1 MPSCPECGMK
11 MVRQASHRSAWE
23 RFLRVLCIYPFRCQ
37 LCDHRFLAPFAGPRV
52 DARRDYER
60 LLVGYPA
67 SFSSTVQT
75 PRGQIQD
82 AKGTIVNL
90 SIRGCQM
97 RSELPLQPGA
107 MLRLTFTPTDQAGI
121 RPIVIEQAVVRSS
134 SGKTNGIEFIRLG
147 AEDDKR
153 IRQIVHDRLHSWMNS
168 AGSGSG
174 RDSRSSE
181 K

>member
-1 MPSCPECGMK
+1 M
-11 MVRQASHRSAWE
+11 
-23 RFLRVLCIYPFRCQ
+23 
-37 LCDHRFLAPFAGPRV
+37 

-67 SFSSTVQT
+67 SFSSTVLT
-75 PRGQIQD
+75 TRGQIQD

-97 RSELPLQPGA
+97 RTEVPLQPEA
-107 MLRLTFTPTDQAGI
+107 ILRLTFTPTDHAGAS
-121 RPIVIEQAVVRSS
+121 PIVIEQAIVRSS

-153 IRQIVHDRLHSWMNS
+153 IRQIIHDRLHNWMRP
-168 AGSGSG
+168 AG
-174 RDSRSSE
+174 
-181 K
+181 

>member
-1 MPSCPECGMK
+1 MPSCPECGMRI
-11 MVRQASHRSAWE
+11 VRQASFRSAWE
-23 RFLRVLCIYPFRCQ
+23 QLLRVLCIYPFRCQ
-37 LCDHRFLAPFAGPRV
+37 LCDHRFLAAFAGPRV

-97 RSELPLQPGA
+97 RTEVPLQPGA
-107 MLRLTFTPTDQAGI
+107 ILRLTFTPTDQADAP
-121 RPIVIEQAVVRSS
+121 PIVIEQAVVRSS
-134 SGKTNGIEFIRLG
+134 SGTTRGLEFIRLG
-147 AEDDKR
+147 AEDEKH
-153 IRQIVHDRLHSWMNS
+153 IRQIIHDRLHSWMKP
-168 AGSGSG
+168 A
-174 RDSRSSE
+174 R
-181 K
+181 